1 MSTQDPSA
9 TSAPPA
15 FEPPDLW
22 RETDPWIGRTP
33 SRLLIWFGVVLIA
46 ASMAAA
52 ALVLWQMR
60 DDALEKA
67 QMDLRRLA
75 LSQSQETQ
83 AAFKGADLALLSV
96 INDLTSNPT
105 SDDETRHRMLQS
117 IVPTLPQLKNLFV
130 TDAQGNALYS
140 ARSFPPPRLS
150 ATEQPYFAAHRAGQM
165 GPLITP
171 SFRSRIDGQWVFL
184 LTRRMEDANGRFLGV
199 VGADIDP
206 AYLSRLY
213 AAIDLGPHSA
223 IALLTTDEVMLARYP
238 WIEDRVGR
246 NIENFDLHQRLT
258 RDKIGSTRG
267 ISTSDRID
275 RLYGYAALDDY
286 PVVVRTVLDT
296 SLVLD
301 EWWRHAYVAG
311 IWVIGA
317 DIVIATLIALLVLQ
331 LRRRERSEARFR
343 DFAEAASDWYWET
356 DEALRFSYVSRAG
369 HGHTGFPVHDA
380 LGRGLR
386 DLMVTHPGDLTVR
399 QLENDIAAQRLF
411 REFLC
416 QVRTPSGRI
425 AHLNLSGMPRFDARG
440 KFVGYRGVARDI
452 TVVVEER
459 SASSRANMRFLYA
472 MEHGANGFSFWDVED
487 RFVVCNELYRRSSGR
502 SAKFLVPGVTFER
515 FYWES
520 IRLGDV
526 PSPPGRAA
534 EVLADRLTRHR
545 AAAGEPVIYDVSG
558 RRLLARDLRT
568 PDGGTLIV
576 WADITD
582 ATEGARPVE
591 VKPVEVK
598 GPRAL

>member
-1 MSTQDPSA
+1 MSNQEPSA
-9 TSAPPA
+9 ASASPA
-15 FEPPDLW
+15 FEASSPW
-22 RETDPWIGRTP
+22 REGNPWIGRTP

-46 ASMAAA
+46 ASIAAA
-52 ALVLWQMR
+52 ALVLWEMR
-60 DDALEKA
+60 SDALEKA

-75 LSQSQETQ
+75 LSQSQQTL
-83 AAFKGADLALLSV
+83 AAFKGADLALLS
-96 INDLTSNPT
+96 IANDLASNPT
-105 SDDETRHRMLQS
+105 SDDETRHRMLES
-117 IVPTLPQLKNLFV
+117 IVPALPQLKNLFV
-130 TDAQGNALYS
+130 TDAQGNSLYS
-140 ARSFPPPRLS
+140 ARSSPPPRLS
-150 ATEQPYFAAHRAGQM
+150 AQEQPYFEAHQAGQM
-165 GPLITP
+165 GPLVTP
-171 SFRSRIDGQWVFL
+171 SFRSRVDGQWVFL

-206 AYLSRLY
+206 VYLSRLY

-246 NIENFDLHQRLT
+246 AIENFNLHQRLT
-258 RDKIGSTRG
+258 QDKTGSTRG
-267 ISTSDRID
+267 ISSTDHID

-296 SLVLD
+296 SVVLD

-317 DIVIATLIALLVLQ
+317 DVVIAALIALLVIQ

-356 DEALRFSYVSRAG
+356 DGALRFSYVSRAG

-380 LGRGLR
+380 LGRNLR
-386 DLMVTHPGDLTVR
+386 DLMVTQPGDMMLR
-399 QLENDIAAQRLF
+399 QLEDDIAAQRLF

-425 AHLNLSGMPRFDARG
+425 AHLNLSGMPRFDVRG
-440 KFVGYRGVARDI
+440 HFIGYRGVARDI

-472 MEHGANGFSFWDVED
+472 MEHGANGFSFWDAED
-487 RFVVCNELYRRSSGR
+487 RFVVCNELYRQRSGR

-515 FYWES
+515 LYWES

-534 EVLADRLTRHR
+534 ELLAERLASHR
-545 AAAGEPVIYDVSG
+545 AAVGEPVIHDVNG

-576 WADITD
+576 WTDITD
-582 ATEGARPVE
+582 ATDGVR
-591 VKPVEVK
+591 PVEVK